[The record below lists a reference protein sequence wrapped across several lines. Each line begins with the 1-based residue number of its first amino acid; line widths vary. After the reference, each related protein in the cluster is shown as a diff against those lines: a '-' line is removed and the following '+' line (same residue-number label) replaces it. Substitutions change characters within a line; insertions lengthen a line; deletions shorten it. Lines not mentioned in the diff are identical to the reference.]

1 MKVVDHLV
9 RTILYLQD
17 HSSAVH
23 LVIPDGV
30 NYENYTQVLDLFNF
44 EQFARSVEDS
54 ISLTHIV
61 KEIHKHRSDAEG
73 IEASPPLTRKEQRV
87 QQSPNIR
94 AKSKHKRAR
103 KK

>member
-1 MKVVDHLV
+1 MFEQHC
-9 RTILYLQD
+9 ILQD
-17 HSSAVH
+17 HSLAVH
-23 LVIPDGV
+23 FVIPDGV
-30 NYENYTQVLDLFNF
+30 NSENYTQVLDLLNV
-44 EQFARSVEDS
+44 EQCARSVEDS
-54 ISLTHIV
+54 IALTHIA

-73 IEASPPLTRKEQRV
+73 IEASPPLTRKERV